1 MFFVFVL
8 RRRKFKIQKT
18 DKIMHSFSLPLAAL
32 SAFVPNQSGVLAAHF
47 EHILGTSL
55 DVKILA
61 NSFELAEKAEAKVL
75 AEFRRLQAILGSG
88 ENHEFGQWTRSQ
100 GEMIAVSDELHAVLG
115 LFDTWREATR
125 GALNAA
131 ADDVRLNGFS
141 DRVNQAHWELGEG
154 TATRLSD
161 AELRLHT
168 FTKGFIMEQ
177 VADAV
182 MAEAGV
188 RGVMLNVGG
197 DMLAKGDLREAVR
210 VSDPYSDAENG
221 SSLSTVSIQ
230 NQAIAT
236 SGVSRRGAHI
246 IDPRTGETASGSI
259 SATVIHPDA
268 VTAGALA
275 TAFNV
280 LSVEESKAL
289 AAEYPETEYLLVDA
303 AGTQHVSNNW
313 SGRSVSTESAI
324 ELVHVKDKAWTAGQE
339 LLINVELANLGG
351 GARRPYVAV
360 WIEDEQHKAVRRL
373 ALWYRKPR
381 WLPDLR
387 SFYDAQREVPIDLM
401 SIASATR
408 SAGNYSLI
416 WDGKNDQGEYVALGN
431 YTVYIEAA
439 REHGSYQLMKQT
451 MKFDGKAKSQAL
463 AGNEEISGAN
473 LVYKTK

>member
-1 MFFVFVL
+1 MNPIAL
-8 RRRKFKIQKT
+8 
-18 DKIMHSFSLPLAAL
+18 SLAAM
-32 SAFVPNQSGVLAAHF
+32 AAAVPNQSGVLAAHF
-47 EHILGTSL
+47 ENILGTSL

-75 AEFRRLQAILGSG
+75 AEFRRLQTILGSG
-88 ENHEFGQWTRSQ
+88 ENHEFGQWARSN
-100 GEMIAVSDELHAVLG
+100 GDAISVSSELHTVLS
-115 LFDTWREATR
+115 LFETWSQATK

-131 ADDVRLNGFS
+131 ADEIRINGFS
-141 DRVNQAHWELGEG
+141 DKVNQAHWELGDA
-154 TATRLSD
+154 TATRLGD

-188 RGVMLNVGG
+188 RGIMLNVGG
-197 DMLAKGDLREAVR
+197 DILSKGDLREAVR
-210 VSDPYSDAENG
+210 VSDPLSDAENG
-221 SSLSTVSIQ
+221 SSLSIVSIQ

-236 SGVSRRGAHI
+236 SGSSRRGDHI
-246 IDPRTGETASGSI
+246 VDPRTGEVASGSI

-280 LSVEESKAL
+280 LSVDEAKAL
-289 AAEYPETEYLLVDA
+289 AAEYPGTEYLIVDNS
-303 AGTQHVSNNW
+303 GEQIVSENW
-313 SGRSVSTESAI
+313 SGQSVSTESSI
-324 ELVHVKDKAWTAGQE
+324 DMIHVKDKLWTAGQE
-339 LLINVELANLGG
+339 LLINVELADLGG

-360 WIEDEQHKAVRRL
+360 WIEDEAHKPVRRL

-387 SFYDAQREVPIDLM
+387 SFSDAQRETPIDLM

-416 WDGKNDQGEYVALGN
+416 WDGKNDQGEYVAQGN
-431 YTVYIEAA
+431 YTVFIEAA
-439 REHGSYQLMKQT
+439 REHGTYQLMRQT
-451 MKFDGKAKSQAL
+451 LKFDGKAKSQAL
-463 AGNEEISGAN
+463 PGNEEVSGAN

>member
-1 MFFVFVL
+1 MVNYNFANHQ
-8 RRRKFKIQKT
+8 IYSNMNP
-18 DKIMHSFSLPLAAL
+18 IAFSLAAM
-32 SAFVPNQSGVLAAHF
+32 SAAVPNQSGVLAAHF
-47 EHILGTSL
+47 ENILGTSL

-75 AEFRRLQAILGSG
+75 SEFRRLQAILGSG
-88 ENHEFGQWTRSQ
+88 ENHEFGKWQQTR
-100 GEMIAVSDELHAVLG
+100 GEAISVSSELHTVLG
-115 LFDTWREATR
+115 LFDTWSEATK

-131 ADDVRLNGFS
+131 ADEIRINGFS
-141 DRVNQAHWELGEG
+141 AKVNQAQWELGDA

-168 FTKGFIMEQ
+168 FTKGYIMEQ

-188 RGVMLNVGG
+188 RGIMLNVGG
-197 DMLAKGDLREAVR
+197 DILSKGDLREAVR
-210 VSDPYSDAENG
+210 VSDPLSDAENG

-236 SGVSRRGAHI
+236 SGTSRRGAHI
-246 IDPRTGETASGSI
+246 LDPRTGELASGSI

-280 LSVEESKAL
+280 LSVDESKAL
-289 AAEYPETEYLLVDA
+289 AAEYPGTEFLIVGPDGA
-303 AGTQHVSNNW
+303 QHISENW
-313 SGRSVSTESAI
+313 SGRSVATESTI
-324 ELVHVKDKAWTAGQE
+324 EMVHVKDKLWTAGQE

-351 GARRPYVAV
+351 GARRPYVAI

-387 SFYDAQREVPIDLM
+387 SFSDAQRETPIDLM

-416 WDGKNDQGEYVALGN
+416 WDGKNDQGEYVVQGN

-463 AGNEEISGAN
+463 AGNEEVSGAS

>member
-1 MFFVFVL
+1 MNPIAL
-8 RRRKFKIQKT
+8 
-18 DKIMHSFSLPLAAL
+18 SLAAM
-32 SAFVPNQSGVLAAHF
+32 AAAVPNQSGVLAAHF
-47 EHILGTSL
+47 ENILGTSL

-75 AEFRRLQAILGSG
+75 SEFSRLQSILGSG
-88 ENHEFGQWTRSQ
+88 SGHEFGQWSRSQ
-100 GEMIAVSDELHAVLG
+100 AEAILVSSEIHTVLG
-115 LFDTWREATR
+115 LFDKWGEATK

-131 ADDVRLNGFS
+131 ADEIRINGFS
-141 DRVNQAHWELGEG
+141 EKVNQTQWELGEA
-154 TATRLSD
+154 TATRVGD

-168 FTKGFIMEQ
+168 FTKGYIMEQ

-188 RGVMLNVGG
+188 RGIMLNVGG
-197 DMLAKGDLREAVR
+197 DILSKGDLREAVR
-210 VSDPYSDAENG
+210 VSDPLSDAENG
-221 SSLSTVSIQ
+221 SSLSTVTIQ

-236 SGVSRRGAHI
+236 SGSSRRGSHI
-246 IDPRTGETASGSI
+246 LDPRTGGVASGSI

-280 LSVEESKAL
+280 LSVDESKAL
-289 AAEYPETEYLLVDA
+289 AAEYPGTEYLIVDNS
-303 AGTQHVSNNW
+303 GEVVVSENW
-313 SGRSVSTESAI
+313 SGRSVSTDSPI
-324 ELVHVKDKAWTAGQE
+324 EMVHVKDKLWTAGQE
-339 LLINVELANLGG
+339 LLINVELADLGG

-360 WIEDEQHKAVRRL
+360 WIEDEAHKPVRRL

-387 SFYDAQREVPIDLM
+387 SFSDAQRETPIDLM

-431 YTVYIEAA
+431 YTVFIEAA
-439 REHGSYQLMKQT
+439 REHGTYQLMKQT

-463 AGNEEISGAN
+463 SGNEEVSGAN

>member
-1 MFFVFVL
+1 MNPIAL
-8 RRRKFKIQKT
+8 
-18 DKIMHSFSLPLAAL
+18 SLAAM
-32 SAFVPNQSGVLAAHF
+32 AAAVPNQSGVLAAHF
-47 EHILGTSL
+47 ENILGTSL

-75 AEFRRLQAILGSG
+75 AEFGRLQSILGSG
-88 ENHEFGQWTRSQ
+88 SDHEFGQWSRSQ
-100 GEMIAVSDELHAVLG
+100 AEAILVSSELHTVLG
-115 LFDTWREATR
+115 LFDTWSEATK

-131 ADDVRLNGFS
+131 ADEIRINGFS
-141 DRVNQAHWELGEG
+141 DKVNQAHWELGDA
-154 TATRLSD
+154 TASRLGD
-161 AELRLHT
+161 AELRLHS
-168 FTKGFIMEQ
+168 FTKGFVMEQ

-188 RGVMLNVGG
+188 RGIMLNVGG
-197 DMLAKGDLREAVR
+197 DILSKGDLREAVR
-210 VSDPYSDAENG
+210 VTDPLSDAENG
-221 SSLSTVSIQ
+221 SSLSTVTIQ

-236 SGVSRRGAHI
+236 SGTSRRGAHI
-246 IDPRTGETASGSI
+246 VDPRSGDVASGSI

-280 LSVEESKAL
+280 LSVDESKAL
-289 AAEYPETEYLLVDA
+289 AAEYPGTEYLIVDNAGELVM
-303 AGTQHVSNNW
+303 SENW
-313 SGRSVSTESAI
+313 SGKSVSTDSPI
-324 ELVHVKDKAWTAGQE
+324 EMVHVKDKLWTAGQE
-339 LLINVELANLGG
+339 LLINVELADLGG
-351 GARRPYVAV
+351 GARRPYVAI

-387 SFYDAQREVPIDLM
+387 SFSDAQRETPIDLM

-431 YTVYIEAA
+431 YTVFIEAA

-451 MKFDGKAKSQAL
+451 MKFDGKAKTQAL
-463 AGNEEISGAN
+463 AGNEEVSGAN

>member
-1 MFFVFVL
+1 
-8 RRRKFKIQKT
+8 
-18 DKIMHSFSLPLAAL
+18 
-32 SAFVPNQSGVLAAHF
+32 
-47 EHILGTSL
+47 
-55 DVKILA
+55 
-61 NSFELAEKAEAKVL
+61 
-75 AEFRRLQAILGSG
+75 
-88 ENHEFGQWTRSQ
+88 
-100 GEMIAVSDELHAVLG
+100 
-115 LFDTWREATR
+115 
-125 GALNAA
+125 
-131 ADDVRLNGFS
+131 
-141 DRVNQAHWELGEG
+141 
-154 TATRLSD
+154 
-161 AELRLHT
+161 
-168 FTKGFIMEQ
+168 
-177 VADAV
+177 
-182 MAEAGV
+182 
-188 RGVMLNVGG
+188 
-197 DMLAKGDLREAVR
+197 
-210 VSDPYSDAENG
+210 
-221 SSLSTVSIQ
+221 
-230 NQAIAT
+230 
-236 SGVSRRGAHI
+236 
-246 IDPRTGETASGSI
+246 
-259 SATVIHPDA
+259 
-268 VTAGALA
+268 
-275 TAFNV
+275 V

-387 SFYDAQREVPIDLM
+387 SFSDAQREVPIDLM

>member
-1 MFFVFVL
+1 MNPIAL
-8 RRRKFKIQKT
+8 
-18 DKIMHSFSLPLAAL
+18 SLAAM
-32 SAFVPNQSGVLAAHF
+32 AAAVPNQSGVLAAHF
-47 EHILGTSL
+47 ENILGTSL

-75 AEFRRLQAILGSG
+75 AEFGRLQSILGSG
-88 ENHEFGQWTRSQ
+88 SDHEFGQWSRSQ
-100 GEMIAVSDELHAVLG
+100 AEAILVSSELHAVLG
-115 LFDTWREATR
+115 LFDTWREATK

-131 ADDVRLNGFS
+131 ADEIRINGFS
-141 DRVNQAHWELGEG
+141 DKVNQTHWELGDA
-154 TATRLSD
+154 TATRLGD
-161 AELRLHT
+161 AELRLHS
-168 FTKGFIMEQ
+168 FTKGYVMEQ

-188 RGVMLNVGG
+188 RGIMLNVGG
-197 DMLAKGDLREAVR
+197 DILSKGDLREAVR
-210 VSDPYSDAENG
+210 VTDPLSDAENG
-221 SSLSTVSIQ
+221 SSLSTVTIQ

-236 SGVSRRGAHI
+236 SGTSRRGAHI
-246 IDPRTGETASGSI
+246 VDPRSGDIASGSI

-280 LSVEESKAL
+280 LSVDESKAL
-289 AAEYPETEYLLVDA
+289 AAEYPGTEYLIVDNSGELVM
-303 AGTQHVSNNW
+303 SENW
-313 SGRSVSTESAI
+313 SGKSVSSDSPI
-324 ELVHVKDKAWTAGQE
+324 EMVHVKDKLWTAGQE

-351 GARRPYVAV
+351 GARRPYVAI

-387 SFYDAQREVPIDLM
+387 SFSDAQRETPIDLM

-431 YTVYIEAA
+431 YTVFIEAA

-451 MKFDGKAKSQAL
+451 MKFDGKAKTQAL
-463 AGNEEISGAN
+463 AGNEEVSGAN

>member
-1 MFFVFVL
+1 MNPIAL
-8 RRRKFKIQKT
+8 
-18 DKIMHSFSLPLAAL
+18 SLAAM
-32 SAFVPNQSGVLAAHF
+32 AAAVPNQSGVLAAHF

-75 AEFRRLQAILGSG
+75 AEFRRLQTILGSG
-88 ENHEFGQWTRSQ
+88 ENHEFGQWSRSN
-100 GEMIAVSDELHAVLG
+100 GDAISVSSELHTVLS
-115 LFDTWREATR
+115 LFETWSQATK

-131 ADDVRLNGFS
+131 ADEIRINGFS
-141 DRVNQAHWELGEG
+141 DKVNQAHWELGDA
-154 TATRLSD
+154 TATRLGD

-168 FTKGFIMEQ
+168 FTKGFVMEQ

-188 RGVMLNVGG
+188 RGIMLNVGG
-197 DMLAKGDLREAVR
+197 DILSKGDLREAVR
-210 VSDPYSDAENG
+210 VSDPLSDAENG
-221 SSLSTVSIQ
+221 SSLSIVSIQ

-236 SGVSRRGAHI
+236 SGSSRRGDHI
-246 IDPRTGETASGSI
+246 VDPRTGGVASGSI

-280 LSVEESKAL
+280 LSVDESKAL
-289 AAEYPETEYLLVDA
+289 AAEYPVTEYLIVDKS
-303 AGTQHVSNNW
+303 GEQIVSENW
-313 SGRSVSTESAI
+313 SGQSVSTESSI
-324 ELVHVKDKAWTAGQE
+324 EMVHVKDKLWTAGQE
-339 LLINVELANLGG
+339 LMINVELADLGG

-360 WIEDEQHKAVRRL
+360 WIEDEAHKPVRRL

-387 SFYDAQREVPIDLM
+387 SFSDAQRETPIDLM

-416 WDGKNDQGEYVALGN
+416 WDGKNDKGDFVALGN

-439 REHGSYQLMKQT
+439 REHGTYQLMKQT

-463 AGNEEISGAN
+463 PGNEEVSGAN

>member
-1 MFFVFVL
+1 MNPIAL
-8 RRRKFKIQKT
+8 
-18 DKIMHSFSLPLAAL
+18 SLAAM
-32 SAFVPNQSGVLAAHF
+32 AAAVPNQSGVLAAHF
-47 EHILGTSL
+47 ENILGTSL

-75 AEFRRLQAILGSG
+75 AEFGRLQSILGSG
-88 ENHEFGQWTRSQ
+88 SDHEFGQWSRSQ
-100 GEMIAVSDELHAVLG
+100 AEAILVSSELHAVLG
-115 LFDTWREATR
+115 LFDTWREATK

-131 ADDVRLNGFS
+131 ADEIRINGFS
-141 DRVNQAHWELGEG
+141 DKVNQAHWELGDA
-154 TATRLSD
+154 TASRLGD
-161 AELRLHT
+161 AELRLHS
-168 FTKGFIMEQ
+168 FTKGFVMEQ

-188 RGVMLNVGG
+188 RGIMGTVGG
-197 DMLAKGDLREAVR
+197 DILSKGDLREAVR
-210 VSDPYSDAENG
+210 VTDPLSDAENG
-221 SSLSTVSIQ
+221 SSLSTVTIQ

-236 SGVSRRGAHI
+236 SGTSRRGAHI
-246 IDPRTGETASGSI
+246 VDPRSGDVASGSI

-280 LSVEESKAL
+280 LSVDESKAL
-289 AAEYPETEYLLVDA
+289 AAEYPGTEYLIVDNAGELVM
-303 AGTQHVSNNW
+303 SENW
-313 SGRSVSTESAI
+313 SGKSVSTDSPI
-324 ELVHVKDKAWTAGQE
+324 EMVHVKDKLWTAGQE
-339 LLINVELANLGG
+339 LLINVELADLGG
-351 GARRPYVAV
+351 GARRPYVAI

-387 SFYDAQREVPIDLM
+387 SFSDAQRETPIDLM

-416 WDGKNDQGEYVALGN
+416 WDGKNDQGEYVVQGN
-431 YTVYIEAA
+431 YTVFIEAA

-451 MKFDGKAKSQAL
+451 MKFDGKAKTQAL
-463 AGNEEISGAN
+463 AGNEEVSGAN

>member
-1 MFFVFVL
+1 MNPIAL
-8 RRRKFKIQKT
+8 
-18 DKIMHSFSLPLAAL
+18 SLAAM
-32 SAFVPNQSGVLAAHF
+32 AAAVPNQSGVLAAHF
-47 EHILGTSL
+47 ENILGTSL

-75 AEFRRLQAILGSG
+75 AEFGRLQSILGSG
-88 ENHEFGQWTRSQ
+88 SDHEFGQWSRSQ
-100 GEMIAVSDELHAVLG
+100 AEAILVSSELHAVLG
-115 LFDTWREATR
+115 LFDTWREATK

-131 ADDVRLNGFS
+131 ADEIRINGFS
-141 DRVNQAHWELGEG
+141 DKVNQAHWELGDA
-154 TATRLSD
+154 TASRLGD
-161 AELRLHT
+161 AELRLHS
-168 FTKGFIMEQ
+168 FTKGFVMEQ

-188 RGVMLNVGG
+188 RGIMLNVGG
-197 DMLAKGDLREAVR
+197 DILSKGDLREAVR
-210 VSDPYSDAENG
+210 VTDPLSDAENG
-221 SSLSTVSIQ
+221 SSLSTVTIQ

-236 SGVSRRGAHI
+236 SGTSRRGAHI
-246 IDPRTGETASGSI
+246 VDPRSGDVASGSI

-280 LSVEESKAL
+280 LSVDESKAL
-289 AAEYPETEYLLVDA
+289 AAEYPGTEYLIVDNSGELVM
-303 AGTQHVSNNW
+303 SENW
-313 SGRSVSTESAI
+313 SGKSVSTDSPI
-324 ELVHVKDKAWTAGQE
+324 EMVHVKDKLWTAGQE
-339 LLINVELANLGG
+339 LLINVELADLGG
-351 GARRPYVAV
+351 GARRPYVAI

-387 SFYDAQREVPIDLM
+387 SFSDAQRETPIDLM

-416 WDGKNDQGEYVALGN
+416 WDGKNDQGEYVVQGN
-431 YTVYIEAA
+431 YTVFIEAA

-451 MKFDGKAKSQAL
+451 MKFDGKAKTQAL
-463 AGNEEISGAN
+463 SGNEEVSGAN

>member
-1 MFFVFVL
+1 
-8 RRRKFKIQKT
+8 
-18 DKIMHSFSLPLAAL
+18 MHSFSLPLAAL

-47 EHILGTSL
+47 EQVLGTSL
-55 DVKILA
+55 DLKIVA
-61 NSFELAEKAEAKVL
+61 SSFELAEKAEAKVL
-75 AEFRRLQAILGSG
+75 DEFRRLQSILGSSDS
-88 ENHEFGQWTRSQ
+88 NEFGQWLKTQ
-100 GEMIAVSDELHAVLG
+100 GEAVVVSTEISEVLG
-115 LFDTWREATR
+115 FFDTWKQESD

-131 ADDVRLNGFS
+131 AEEIKVNGFS
-141 DRVNQAHWELGEG
+141 DKVNQPHWELGNG
-154 TATRLSD
+154 TATHVSD
-161 AELRLHT
+161 AALRLHT
-168 FTKGFIMEQ
+168 FTKGFVMEK
-177 VADAV
+177 VAEAV
-182 MAEAGV
+182 MAEPGV
-188 RGVMLNVGG
+188 TGVLLNVGG

-210 VSDPYSDAENG
+210 VSDPQADAENG
-221 SSLSTVSIQ
+221 LSLSAVAIE

-236 SGVSRRGAHI
+236 SANTRRGAHI
-246 IDPRTGETASGSI
+246 VDPRTGEIASGSM
-259 SATVIHPDA
+259 SSTVIHSDA

-289 AAEYPETEYLLVDA
+289 ASKYPEAQYLIVDME
-303 AGTQHVSNNW
+303 GETHVSDNW
-313 SGRSVSTESAI
+313 SGRSLILDSPI
-324 ELVHVKDKAWTAGQE
+324 EMVHVKDKLWTAGQE
-339 LLINVELANLGG
+339 LLINVELADLGG

-360 WIEDEQHKAVRRL
+360 WVEDEQHKPVRRL

-387 SFYDAQREVPIDLM
+387 SFSDAQREVPIDLM

-416 WDGKNDQGEYVALGN
+416 WDGKNDKGEYVALGN

-439 REHGSYQLMKQT
+439 REHGTYQLMKQT

-463 AGNEEISGAN
+463 SGNEEVSGAN

>member
-1 MFFVFVL
+1 MNPIAL
-8 RRRKFKIQKT
+8 
-18 DKIMHSFSLPLAAL
+18 SLAAM
-32 SAFVPNQSGVLAAHF
+32 AAAVPNQSGVLAAHF

-61 NSFELAEKAEAKVL
+61 NSFELAEKVEAKVL

-88 ENHEFGQWTRSQ
+88 ENHEFGQWARSN
-100 GEMIAVSDELHAVLG
+100 GEAISVSPELHTVLS
-115 LFDTWREATR
+115 LFETWTQATK

-131 ADDVRLNGFS
+131 ADEIRINGFS
-141 DRVNQAHWELGEG
+141 DKVNQAHWELGDA
-154 TATRLSD
+154 TATRLGD

-188 RGVMLNVGG
+188 RGIMLNVGG
-197 DMLAKGDLREAVR
+197 DILSKGDLGEAVR
-210 VSDPYSDAENG
+210 VSDPLSDAENG
-221 SSLSTVSIQ
+221 SSLSVVSIQ

-236 SGVSRRGAHI
+236 SGSSRRGDHI
-246 IDPRTGETASGSI
+246 VDPRTGEVASGSI

-280 LSVEESKAL
+280 LSVDESKAL
-289 AAEYPETEYLLVDA
+289 AAEYPGTEYLIVDKS
-303 AGTQHVSNNW
+303 GEQIVSENW
-313 SGRSVSTESAI
+313 SGQSVSTESPI
-324 ELVHVKDKAWTAGQE
+324 EMVHVKDKLWTAGQE
-339 LLINVELANLGG
+339 LLINVELADLGG

-360 WIEDEQHKAVRRL
+360 WIEDEAHKPVRRL

-387 SFYDAQREVPIDLM
+387 SFSDAQRETPIDLM

-416 WDGKNDQGEYVALGN
+416 WDGKNDQGEYVAQGN
-431 YTVYIEAA
+431 YTVFIEAA
-439 REHGSYQLMKQT
+439 REHGTYQLMKQT

-463 AGNEEISGAN
+463 PGNEEVSGAN

>member
-1 MFFVFVL
+1 
-8 RRRKFKIQKT
+8 
-18 DKIMHSFSLPLAAL
+18 LAAL
-32 SAFVPNQSGVLAAHF
+32 SAAVPNQSGVLAAHF
-47 EHILGTSL
+47 EQVLGTSL
-55 DVKILA
+55 DLKIVA
-61 NSFELAEKAEAKVL
+61 SSFELAEKAEAKVL
-75 AEFRRLQAILGSG
+75 AEFGRLQSILGSG
-88 ENHEFGQWTRSQ
+88 ESNEFGQWVKTQ
-100 GEMIAVSDELHAVLG
+100 GEAIQVSPEISAVLG
-115 LFDTWREATR
+115 LFDTWQANTN

-131 ADDVRLNGFS
+131 AEEVRMNGFS
-141 DRVNQAHWELGEG
+141 DKVNQAHWELADG
-154 TATRLSD
+154 TATHVSD
-161 AELRLHT
+161 AELRLHS
-168 FTKGFIMEQ
+168 FTKGYIMEQ
-177 VADAV
+177 VAEIV
-182 MAEAGV
+182 MAEPGV
-188 RGVMLNVGG
+188 SGILLNVGG

-210 VSDPYSDAENG
+210 VSDPQADAENG
-221 SSLSTVSIQ
+221 QSLGTVSIQ

-236 SGVSRRGAHI
+236 SANTRRGAHI
-246 IDPRTGETASGSI
+246 VDPRTGESAQGSI

-280 LSVEESKAL
+280 LSVDESKSL
-289 AAEYPETEYLLVDA
+289 ASNYPEAEYLLVDTD
-303 AGTQHVSNNW
+303 GEKHISENW
-313 SGRSVSTESAI
+313 SGKEMVSNSSI
-324 ELVHVKDKAWTAGQE
+324 EMVHVKDKLWTAGQE

-351 GARRPYVAV
+351 GARRPYVAI

-387 SFYDAQREVPIDLM
+387 SFSDAQRETPIDLM

-416 WDGKNDQGEYVALGN
+416 WDGKNDKGDFVAQGN

-439 REHGSYQLMKQT
+439 REHGTYQLMKQT

-463 AGNEEISGAN
+463 PGNEEVSGAN

>member
-1 MFFVFVL
+1 MNPIAL
-8 RRRKFKIQKT
+8 
-18 DKIMHSFSLPLAAL
+18 SLAAM
-32 SAFVPNQSGVLAAHF
+32 AAAVPNQSGVLAAHF
-47 EHILGTSL
+47 ENILGTSL

-75 AEFRRLQAILGSG
+75 AEFGRLQSILGSG
-88 ENHEFGQWTRSQ
+88 SDHEFGQWSRSQ
-100 GEMIAVSDELHAVLG
+100 AEAILVSSELHAVLG
-115 LFDTWREATR
+115 LFDTWREATK

-131 ADDVRLNGFS
+131 ADEIRINGFS
-141 DRVNQAHWELGEG
+141 DKVNQAHWELGDA
-154 TATRLSD
+154 TASRLGD
-161 AELRLHT
+161 AELRLHS
-168 FTKGFIMEQ
+168 FTKGFVMEQ

-188 RGVMLNVGG
+188 RGIMLNVGG
-197 DMLAKGDLREAVR
+197 DILSKGDLREAVR
-210 VSDPYSDAENG
+210 VTDPLSDAENG
-221 SSLSTVSIQ
+221 SSLSTVTIQ

-236 SGVSRRGAHI
+236 SGTSRRGAHI
-246 IDPRTGETASGSI
+246 VDPRSGDVASGSI

-280 LSVEESKAL
+280 LSVDESKTL
-289 AAEYPETEYLLVDA
+289 AAEYPGTEYLIVDNSGELVM
-303 AGTQHVSNNW
+303 SENW
-313 SGRSVSTESAI
+313 SGKSVSTDSPI
-324 ELVHVKDKAWTAGQE
+324 EMVHVKDKLWTAGQE
-339 LLINVELANLGG
+339 LLINVELADLGG
-351 GARRPYVAV
+351 GARRPYVAI

-387 SFYDAQREVPIDLM
+387 SFSDAQRETPIDLM

-416 WDGKNDQGEYVALGN
+416 WDGKNDQGEYVVQGN
-431 YTVYIEAA
+431 YTVFIEAA

-451 MKFDGKAKSQAL
+451 MKFDGKAKTQAL
-463 AGNEEISGAN
+463 AGNEEVSGAN

>member
-1 MFFVFVL
+1 
-8 RRRKFKIQKT
+8 
-18 DKIMHSFSLPLAAL
+18 MHSFSLPLAAL

-47 EHILGTSL
+47 EQVLGTSL
-55 DVKILA
+55 DLKIVA
-61 NSFELAEKAEAKVL
+61 SSFELAEKAEAKVL
-75 AEFRRLQAILGSG
+75 DEFRRLQSILGSSDS
-88 ENHEFGQWTRSQ
+88 NEFGQWLQTQ
-100 GEMIAVSDELHAVLG
+100 GEAVAVSPEISEVLG
-115 LFDTWREATR
+115 LFDTWNKESD

-131 ADDVRLNGFS
+131 AEEIKVNGFS
-141 DRVNQAHWELGEG
+141 DKVNQPHWELGDG
-154 TATRLSD
+154 TAKHLSD
-161 AELRLHT
+161 AALRLHT
-168 FTKGFIMEQ
+168 FTKGYVMEQ

-182 MAEAGV
+182 LAEPGV
-188 RGVMLNVGG
+188 HGVLLNVGG
-197 DMLAKGDLREAVR
+197 DILAKGDLRESVR
-210 VSDPYSDAENG
+210 ISDPQADAENG
-221 SSLSTVSIQ
+221 QSLSTVTIE

-236 SGVSRRGAHI
+236 SANTRRGAHI
-246 IDPRTGETASGSI
+246 VDPRTGEIASGSM
-259 SATVIHPDA
+259 SSTVIHPNA

-280 LSVEESKAL
+280 LSVEESKVL
-289 AAEYPETEYLLVDA
+289 ASKYPEAEYLIVDMEGET
-303 AGTQHVSNNW
+303 HVSENW
-313 SGRSVSTESAI
+313 SGRSSLIDLPI
-324 ELVHVKDKAWTAGQE
+324 EMVHVKDKLWTAGQE

-360 WIEDEQHKAVRRL
+360 WIEDEQHKPVRRL

-387 SFYDAQREVPIDLM
+387 SFSDAQREVPIDLM

-416 WDGKNDQGEYVALGN
+416 WDGKNDKGEYVALGN

-439 REHGSYQLMKQT
+439 REHGTYQLMKQT

-463 AGNEEISGAN
+463 SGNEEVSGAN

>member
-1 MFFVFVL
+1 MNPIAL
-8 RRRKFKIQKT
+8 
-18 DKIMHSFSLPLAAL
+18 SLAAM
-32 SAFVPNQSGVLAAHF
+32 AAAVPNQSGVLAAHF
-47 EHILGTSL
+47 ENILGTSL

-75 AEFRRLQAILGSG
+75 AEFGRLQSILGSG
-88 ENHEFGQWTRSQ
+88 SDHEFGQWSRSQ
-100 GEMIAVSDELHAVLG
+100 AEAILVSSELHAVLG
-115 LFDTWREATR
+115 LFDTWREATK

-131 ADDVRLNGFS
+131 ADEIRINGFS
-141 DRVNQAHWELGEG
+141 DKVNQAHWELGDA
-154 TATRLSD
+154 TASRLGD
-161 AELRLHT
+161 AELRLHS
-168 FTKGFIMEQ
+168 FTKGFVMEQ

-188 RGVMLNVGG
+188 RGIMLNVGG
-197 DMLAKGDLREAVR
+197 DILSKGDLREAVR
-210 VSDPYSDAENG
+210 VTDPLSDAENG
-221 SSLSTVSIQ
+221 SSLSTVTIQ

-236 SGVSRRGAHI
+236 SGTSRRGAHI
-246 IDPRTGETASGSI
+246 VDPRSGDVASGSI

-280 LSVEESKAL
+280 LSVDESKTL
-289 AAEYPETEYLLVDA
+289 AAEYPGTEYLIVDNSGELVM
-303 AGTQHVSNNW
+303 SENW
-313 SGRSVSTESAI
+313 SGKSVSTDSPI
-324 ELVHVKDKAWTAGQE
+324 EMVHVKDKLWTAGQE
-339 LLINVELANLGG
+339 LLINVELADLGG
-351 GARRPYVAV
+351 GARRPYVAI

-387 SFYDAQREVPIDLM
+387 SFSDAQRETPIDLM

-416 WDGKNDQGEYVALGN
+416 WDGKNDQGEYVVQGN
-431 YTVYIEAA
+431 YTVFIEAA

-451 MKFDGKAKSQAL
+451 MKFDGKAKTQAL
-463 AGNEEISGAN
+463 SGNEEVSGAN

>member
-1 MFFVFVL
+1 MNPIAL
-8 RRRKFKIQKT
+8 
-18 DKIMHSFSLPLAAL
+18 SLAAM
-32 SAFVPNQSGVLAAHF
+32 AAAVPNQSGVLSAHF

-75 AEFRRLQAILGSG
+75 AEFRRLQTILGSG
-88 ENHEFGQWTRSQ
+88 ENHEFGQWSRSN
-100 GEMIAVSDELHAVLG
+100 GDAISVSSELHTVLS
-115 LFDTWREATR
+115 LFETWSQATK

-131 ADDVRLNGFS
+131 ADEIRINGFS
-141 DRVNQAHWELGEG
+141 DKVNQAHWELGDA
-154 TATRLSD
+154 TATRLGD

-168 FTKGFIMEQ
+168 FTKGFVMEQ

-188 RGVMLNVGG
+188 RGIMLNVGG
-197 DMLAKGDLREAVR
+197 DILSKGDLREAVR
-210 VSDPYSDAENG
+210 VSDPLSDAENG
-221 SSLSTVSIQ
+221 ASLSTVSIQ

-236 SGVSRRGAHI
+236 SGSSRRGAHI
-246 IDPRTGETASGSI
+246 LDPRTGEVASGSI

-280 LSVEESKAL
+280 LSLDESQAL
-289 AAEYPETEYLLVDA
+289 AAEYPGTEYLIVDNS
-303 AGTQHVSNNW
+303 GEQIVSEHW
-313 SGRSVSTESAI
+313 SGQSLSTESSI
-324 ELVHVKDKAWTAGQE
+324 DMIYVKDKLWTAGQE
-339 LLINVELANLGG
+339 LLINVELADLGG

-360 WIEDEQHKAVRRL
+360 WIEDEAHKPVRRL

-387 SFYDAQREVPIDLM
+387 SFSDAQRETPIDLM

-416 WDGKNDQGEYVALGN
+416 WDGKNDQGDYVAQGN
-431 YTVYIEAA
+431 YTVFIEAA
-439 REHGSYQLMKQT
+439 REHGTYQLMKQT

-463 AGNEEISGAN
+463 PGNEEVSGAN

>member
-1 MFFVFVL
+1 MNPIAL
-8 RRRKFKIQKT
+8 
-18 DKIMHSFSLPLAAL
+18 SLAAM
-32 SAFVPNQSGVLAAHF
+32 AAAVPNQSGVLAAHF
-47 EHILGTSL
+47 ENILGTSL

-75 AEFRRLQAILGSG
+75 AEFGRLQSILGSG
-88 ENHEFGQWTRSQ
+88 SDHEFGQWSRSQ
-100 GEMIAVSDELHAVLG
+100 AEAILVSSELHAVLG
-115 LFDTWREATR
+115 LFDTWREATK

-131 ADDVRLNGFS
+131 ADEIRINGFS
-141 DRVNQAHWELGEG
+141 DKVNQAHWELGDA
-154 TATRLSD
+154 TASRLGD
-161 AELRLHT
+161 AELRLHS
-168 FTKGFIMEQ
+168 FTKGFVMEQ

-188 RGVMLNVGG
+188 RGIMLNVGG
-197 DMLAKGDLREAVR
+197 DILSKGDLREAVR
-210 VSDPYSDAENG
+210 VTDPLSDAENG
-221 SSLSTVSIQ
+221 SSLSTVTIQ

-236 SGVSRRGAHI
+236 SGTSRRGAHI
-246 IDPRTGETASGSI
+246 VDPRSGDVASGSI

-280 LSVEESKAL
+280 LSVDESKTL
-289 AAEYPETEYLLVDA
+289 AAEYPGTEYLIVDNAGELVM
-303 AGTQHVSNNW
+303 SENW
-313 SGRSVSTESAI
+313 SGKSVSTDSPI
-324 ELVHVKDKAWTAGQE
+324 EMVHVKDKLWTAGQE
-339 LLINVELANLGG
+339 LLINVELADLGG
-351 GARRPYVAV
+351 GARRPYVAI

-387 SFYDAQREVPIDLM
+387 SFSDAQRETPIDLM

-416 WDGKNDQGEYVALGN
+416 WDGKNDQGEYVVQGN
-431 YTVYIEAA
+431 YTVFIEAA

-451 MKFDGKAKSQAL
+451 MKFDGKAKTQAL
-463 AGNEEISGAN
+463 AGNEEVSGAN